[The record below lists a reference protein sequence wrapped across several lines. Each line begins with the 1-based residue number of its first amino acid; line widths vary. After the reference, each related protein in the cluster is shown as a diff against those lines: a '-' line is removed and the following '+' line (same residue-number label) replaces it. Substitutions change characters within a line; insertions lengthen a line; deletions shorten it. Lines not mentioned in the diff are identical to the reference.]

1 MDAMSELLDQRAFAT
16 ARVLFKDLG
25 DEAVLLDLDTETY
38 FGLNAVGSRLYKLAT
53 TSGTIREAVAL
64 MLEEFDVSPAELERD
79 ACELI
84 DELVRR
90 GLLRTGNA

>member
-1 MDAMSELLDQRAFAT
+1 MSELLDQRAIAT
-16 ARVLFKDLG
+16 TRVLFKDLG

-53 TSGTIREAVAL
+53 TAGTIREAVAL
-64 MLEEFDVSPAELERD
+64 MLDEFDVAPAELERD

>member
-1 MDAMSELLDQRAFAT
+1 MNELMDLRAFAT
-16 ARVLFKDLG
+16 PRVLFKDMG

-38 FGLNAVGSRLYKLAT
+38 FGLNEVGSRLFKLAT
-53 TSGTIREAVAL
+53 TSGTIREAVVR
-64 MLEEFDVSPAELERD
+64 MLEEFDVAPAELERD

>member
-1 MDAMSELLDQRAFAT
+1 MGVMNELLDQRAFAT
-16 ARVLFKDLG
+16 SRVLFKDLG

-38 FGLNAVGSRLYKLAT
+38 FGLNAVGTRLFKLAT
-53 TSGTIREAVAL
+53 SAGTIREAVAL
-64 MLEEFDVSPAELERD
+64 MLEEFDVAPSELERD